1 MSACWPRSNSRRKS
15 GAVLDLIQD
24 LLDHWQDGRIKL
36 FLTSRALSFRRAHV
50 ALFQEGSYEP
60 LVATGAKKD
69 NVFAF
74 IRRTRNA
81 AAITAV
87 PRLVTKLG
95 PAGHLTERVWKTSAL
110 ILPKG
115 PPPDWVNVLTGE
127 KLQAR
132 ASKQRGLLP
141 LAEVFGKFPVALL
154 ATELGRAFDLHEWR
168 DRADDSCHGGRYEV

>member
-1 MSACWPRSNSRRKS
+1 MRLVDPDNRGPVNFEKRVRLLAEIQQQEEKRGR
-15 GAVLDLIQD
+15 LDLIQD
-24 LLDHWQDGRIKL
+24 LLNHWQDGRIKL

-154 ATELGRAFDLHEWR
+154 ATSG
-168 DRADDSCHGGRYEV
+168 